1 MKKFLLVAL
10 FLVSCNKT
18 TDTLTGVK
26 TFEYK
31 GGEHEAG
38 RIDYT
43 ESPPAGGKHNPGWQ
57 NCGVY
62 TQEIYSEYAV
72 HSLEHGA
79 VWITYKP
86 DLNPA
91 EVKTLQAAVEG
102 RTHALLSPRSEQNAP
117 IVMTAWNAQLALEKA
132 DDPRVNLFI
141 QKFEQ
146 GSTAPESGASCS
158 GAYSETK

>member
-1 MKKFLLVAL
+1 MKRLLLAAL
-10 FLVSCNKT
+10 FFVSCNKT
-18 TDTLTGVK
+18 ADTLTGVK

-31 GGEHEAG
+31 GGEHEIG
-38 RIDYT
+38 KLEYR
-43 ESPPAGGKHNPGWQ
+43 ESPPVGGKHNPGWQ

-79 VWITYKP
+79 VWITYQP
-86 DLNPA
+86 ELDAA
-91 EVKTLQAAVEG
+91 EVKALQDAVEG
-102 RTHALLSPRSEQNAP
+102 RTHALLSPLREQKAT
-117 IVMTAWNAQLALEKA
+117 IVMTAWNAQLELEKA
-132 DDPRVNLFI
+132 DDPNVKLFI
-141 QKFEQ
+141 EKYEQ